1 MRHHIGVRRP
11 AATRTEQE
19 QAAPAPVAAM
29 GDGYAIPLPPEYAH
43 CDSNGGPMPILNL
56 ARTATRAGVVS
67 LLLAHAAP
75 AQSNP
80 AQSTRV
86 DPLRRSARPAA
97 HR

>member
-1 MRHHIGVRRP
+1 MLFRS
-11 AATRTEQE
+11 
-19 QAAPAPVAAM
+19 
-29 GDGYAIPLPPEYAH
+29 PPEYAH

-80 AQSTRV
+80 AQSNPAQSTRV

>member
-1 MRHHIGVRRP
+1 MLFRS
-11 AATRTEQE
+11 
-19 QAAPAPVAAM
+19 
-29 GDGYAIPLPPEYAH
+29 PPEYAH

-86 DPLRRSARPAA
+86 DPLAPQCPAGSAPLIYTSQVIVGLSPSRGFRDSVDSAA
-97 HR
+97 QRQ